1 MATLYFKVSSDWEQV
16 VKLRQECEKLE
27 AQLKKMD
34 VTKSPAAAKTL
45 ETQLASTKQQMMGL
59 VTEAAK
65 AGAVIENDFKKKI
78 YDASQTVN
86 NFTEKIIAQKNVVKK
101 VEADVK
107 RLGEA
112 YRSALKNNPISASFK
127 LSEYNSAKKALDE
140 EKAALFV
147 LTQQQAEARLSV
159 KKLRDEYSLYKKEAG
174 ETIEANE
181 KMSVS
186 LRKVLG
192 VIGGVTALKRL
203 SSEIIRVRGE
213 FQSMQTAI
221 ETMVGK
227 DMAGKLIPQIK
238 ELAKVSPLTLTDMVN
253 AEKMMLGFNIKAEDT
268 IRYLQALSDISMG
281 NSVKFN
287 SLTLA
292 FSQMSAAGKLMGQD
306 LNQMINAG
314 FNPLQQI
321 AEKTG
326 KSIATL
332 KNEMSKGA
340 ISAEMV
346 QQAFIDATSAGGKFY
361 QMSENASKTINGQ
374 LSMMQDALDNAFNE
388 IGMASEGVIIKG
400 IEVTTSLI
408 ENYETI
414 GKVLVGLIATYGT
427 YRGILIATTAL
438 EQAKNGTLL
447 TTIKNTKL
455 ATAAQ
460 AAFNKVVKAHPY
472 ALIASLA
479 IGAAT
484 AIFAF
489 SERMTKASKASAQ
502 LSANIKN
509 ETYGLDSLFKKLK
522 SAKEGTDERKK
533 AIEQINSKYGSYLSN
548 LLSEKSSVED
558 IADAYEK
565 AKKSII
571 DYNIEKSKNEY
582 LQEPLS
588 GLNKATQEFYESISN
603 FSKGLSNDEQKGR
616 FKAYI
621 DQIVDSVRNG
631 GYFDINQVY
640 TAFRAAQAKQSYKNV
655 DEWREAFRAGKEDF
669 GMSDTDIIDVV
680 GGFDISNV
688 TGAGKQLEAFS
699 ESLKKAKTEFDS
711 FSKSYR
717 EVSSTANQEELPT
730 SNISQEIENVTSKI
744 KSLKQEI
751 ADLRNGKT
759 QVEAGKTVESA
770 ISAKEKELQAAQK
783 SLETLTGQKQTDR
796 KEVSSQ
802 QKLSEELLS
811 LRRKNQQDEINLM
824 EEGTEKKIAQINLD
838 YEKERDAIKKQA
850 EKWAQGQGGTLT
862 TEQTILISASYSNA
876 QKRKDNRISD
886 VNEEQVNAARQAMNE
901 YLKEYGNYQ
910 EKRLAIT
917 EEYNQKIAQ
926 ASTAGESLS
935 LKKELENS
943 LKELDFNEFKESIDF
958 ADVFGNLDEQ
968 TTSALE
974 SLRDKLSEYINQAA
988 KDLRPEDL
996 KELQDAFS
1004 NIEFEIT
1011 DRKPFD
1017 GLKSGLDEYKS
1028 SQEQVRQAQ
1037 EDLNTV
1043 MSGGEV
1049 IVGLYTDEN
1058 GKLQKKLLTTEQAE
1072 KKVTEAQK
1080 KRQESLEKITQS
1092 ANSIGTQGM
1101 EVVNAGSEVIGMLES
1116 FGVKL
1121 PEAVSQTLDGLGQVM
1136 SGLASI
1142 DFTRPFSAITGVVS
1156 VISGLGKTIASWF
1169 GGKKKV
1175 ISEETFQE
1183 YDRLTSAIDNLINK
1197 QKELI
1202 ETTDTVSGEI
1212 AAREA
1217 EKLARK
1223 QQEAS
1228 QNLLYDYLNSYDG
1241 SKHTVG
1247 YNIQKWFGDYRD
1259 EIKKAGLDFDKIW
1272 GDGRVTGLS
1281 TLSASEIESL
1291 QSIPELWAKLPD
1303 KVRGFL
1309 EDIVA
1314 AEDSIKETGE
1324 ALEESLA
1331 GVSFDSFKESYR
1343 SILKDLDA
1351 DNEDLA
1357 NNLEDY
1363 LKDAMI
1369 DSLIDDVYNDE
1380 LKKLYDKFV
1389 QYRKSDSDKGS
1400 DISEKELED
1409 LRRDKEKLA
1418 NQMMADRD
1426 ALAEL
1431 YGWESD
1437 SVKNQ
1442 SQSQASSRGFGG
1454 EMTHEDAGELSGRF
1468 TAVAESNYRIESA
1481 TQQQTLAITEIKGS
1495 IAVLALVSTG
1505 IHNIADETRTILA
1518 NSYLEL
1524 QEIKENTGNSA
1535 KYLKDIKADIA
1546 IVKQNTSKL

>member
-1 MATLYFKVSSDWEQV
+1 MAGIITDVSSDIK
-16 VKLRQECEKLE
+16 KLQ
-27 AQLKKMD
+27 QLKTEIENVKKALKSINIKVD
-34 VTKSPAAAKTL
+34 VDIAKNL
-45 ETQLASTKQQMMGL
+45 ETQLKSLMGQ
-59 VTEAAK
+59 
-65 AGAVIENDFKKKI
+65 
-78 YDASQTVN
+78 YDALVRKVGEAEGKIMLSTQRIN
-86 NFTEKIIAQKNVVKK
+86 QASEKIIKAQEQLSKGIGSPIQNTGSSNFTVNQTESAGVQAQAKAYDELEKEINNVIGTREENIKRMVDEQNAIRLINKEIK
-101 VEADVK
+101 EIAKTGDLSSGQRK
-107 RLGEA
+107 RLEQ
-112 YRSALKNNPISASFK
+112 LNNT
-127 LSEYNSAKKALDE
+127 LLTH
-140 EKAALFV
+140 KAALSEV
-147 LTQQQAEARLSV
+147 RQTLMNNIKMDNAAATSMNGLSQSLSRMRIAYRDLTEEERNSPFGKELLASINQADAKIKQLDATIGNHQRNVGNYAGSWNGLNVSVQQIIRELPSATMGLNMFFLAISNNLPI
-159 KKLRDEYSLYKKEAG
+159 LTDELKRAKEAND
-174 ETIEANE
+174 A
-181 KMSVS
+181 
-186 LRKVLG
+186 LRASGQKG
-192 VIGGVTALKRL
+192 VPVWKQLTSSIFSWQSALMVGVTLL
-203 SSEIIRVRGE
+203 TVY
-213 FQSMQTAI
+213 
-221 ETMVGK
+221 GK
-227 DMAGKLIPQIK
+227 DIANWVKGLF
-238 ELAKVSPLTLTDMVN
+238 N
-253 AEKMMLGFNIKAEDT
+253 AEKQINATVEAQKKLNDAYLKGSQNAQEELVKLNLLRKTAEDKSKT
-268 IRYLQALSDISMG
+268 DNERNRAVEELQRLYPGYLGNLEREKILTGEVSDVYKTLSEDLLQAARAKAAFDTAVESSKEEEKLR
-281 NSVKFN
+281 NQFN
-287 SLTLA
+287 SLVAENGDVWTKFGEKGNSIEGLRTILD
-292 FSQMSAAGKLMGQD
+292 QLKREREDLPLLPKIGVKLWSSVFGVGYEDEIQEI
-306 LNQMINAG
+306 INAY
-314 FNPLQQI
+314 
-321 AEKTG
+321 
-326 KSIATL
+326 
-332 KNEMSKGA
+332 
-340 ISAEMV
+340 
-346 QQAFIDATSAGGKFY
+346 DAW
-361 QMSENASKTINGQ
+361 
-374 LSMMQDALDNAFNE
+374 
-388 IGMASEGVIIKG
+388 
-400 IEVTTSLI
+400 
-408 ENYETI
+408 
-414 GKVLVGLIATYGT
+414 
-427 YRGILIATTAL
+427 
-438 EQAKNGTLL
+438 QAKSKETEEILNRVNITD
-447 TTIKNTKL
+447 TTKIEDKNTE
-455 ATAAQ
+455 AQ
-460 AAFNKVVKAHPY
+460 KRKQELERLNRDAEIRRQEEER
-472 ALIASLA
+472 IAS
-479 IGAAT
+479 
-484 AIFAF
+484 
-489 SERMTKASKASAQ
+489 
-502 LSANIKN
+502 
-509 ETYGLDSLFKKLK
+509 DLF
-522 SAKEGTDERKK
+522 
-533 AIEQINSKYGSYLSN
+533 
-548 LLSEKSSVED
+548 
-558 IADAYEK
+558 
-565 AKKSII
+565 
-571 DYNIEKSKNEY
+571 
-582 LQEPLS
+582 
-588 GLNKATQEFYESISN
+588 
-603 FSKGLSNDEQKGR
+603 
-616 FKAYI
+616 
-621 DQIVDSVRNG
+621 
-631 GYFDINQVY
+631 
-640 TAFRAAQAKQSYKNV
+640 
-655 DEWREAFRAGKEDF
+655 
-669 GMSDTDIIDVV
+669 
-680 GGFDISNV
+680 
-688 TGAGKQLEAFS
+688 
-699 ESLKKAKTEFDS
+699 
-711 FSKSYR
+711 
-717 EVSSTANQEELPT
+717 
-730 SNISQEIENVTSKI
+730 
-744 KSLKQEI
+744 
-751 ADLRNGKT
+751 
-759 QVEAGKTVESA
+759 
-770 ISAKEKELQAAQK
+770 
-783 SLETLTGQKQTDR
+783 
-796 KEVSSQ
+796 
-802 QKLSEELLS
+802 S

-876 QKRKDNRISD
+876 QKRKDNKIAD

-943 LKELDFNEFKESIDF
+943 LKELDFNEFKNSIDF
-958 ADVFGNLDEQ
+958 SDVFGNLDEQ

-974 SLRDKLSEYINQAA
+974 SLRDKLAEYINQAA

-1017 GLKSGLDEYKS
+1017 GLKNGLDEYRS

-1101 EVVNAGSEVIGMLES
+1101 EVVNAGGEIIDMLES
-1116 FGVKL
+1116 FGVEL
-1121 PEAVSQTLDGLGQVM
+1121 PGAVSQTLDGLGQVM

-1156 VISGLGKTIASWF
+1156 VISGLGKTIAGWF

-1228 QNLLYDYLNSYDG
+1228 QNLLYEYLNSYDG
-1241 SKHTVG
+1241 SNNTVG
-1247 YNIQKWFGDYRD
+1247 RNIEKWIENYRSD
-1259 EIKKAGLDFDKIW
+1259 IENAGLSFDKIW
-1272 GDGRVTGLS
+1272 GKGRVTGLS
-1281 TLSASEIESL
+1281 TLSASEIEAL

-1309 EDIVA
+1309 EDVVA

-1357 NNLEDY
+1357 NNLEEY

-1400 DISEKELED
+1400 DISEDELED

-1437 SVKNQ
+1437 AVKEQNQ
-1442 SQSQASSRGFGG
+1442 TQGQASSRGFGS

-1495 IAVLALVSTG
+1495 IAGLALVSTG

-1546 IVKQNTSKL
+1546 IVKQNTGRL